1 MSESENGGLK
11 IVVVGASAAG
21 LRAAARA
28 KRLMPDSAITV
39 VDEGEVISYGACGLP
54 YYLSGDIESPRA
66 LRETA
71 WGVLRDPRFF
81 KDAKGLDV
89 RIQTTATH
97 CDPEKKTINLTHRV
111 SGAAD
116 TVKFDKLVL
125 ATGAAPFVP
134 PGIPAKHPRISTF
147 KTVEDAEN
155 WRSKLERGQLE
166 KVAII
171 GSGFIGIELAEAF
184 TAMWGAEV
192 DLIEMEDRVLPQM
205 FDGEISAL
213 IEKHLEEQDVRI
225 HKTCRVKEIRDTG
238 DGLAVVTDRK
248 TIETEY
254 AVVAVGV
261 RPRIE
266 LAQQMGLEIGKYG
279 GIAVDENLQTSHPDV
294 YAAGDCTEVELFY
307 GRRGVI
313 PLGSLANK
321 QGRAVGDQLAGRKT
335 KFGKVAGSAC
345 VKAFDYN
352 CASTGIS
359 ETQAAR
365 HNIPAKAV
373 WGTFSDLAHYY
384 PEDKNIFMKMVYHAG
399 TLQIL
404 GLQAVGE
411 GEVVKRV
418 DVMGNLI
425 LNNGRLENLLDLEFA
440 YSPPYSPA
448 LDPLYVLGAA
458 ALNQEE
464 GVLSRSPSL
473 LSEEGITLDVRT
485 KDESESSPVEGAI
498 HIPIEELR
506 GRMDE
511 LDKDKSIQIVCYRGT
526 RSAEAARWF
535 YETGYENAVY
545 VGGGWLMFSK

>member
-1 MSESENGGLK
+1 MSEPGNGGLK

-28 KRLMPDSAITV
+28 KRLMPDSVITV
-39 VDEGEVISYGACGLP
+39 VDEGEIISYAACGLP
-54 YYLSGDIESPRA
+54 YYLSGDIGSPRA
-66 LRETA
+66 LRETS
-71 WGVLRDPRFF
+71 WGALRDPQFF

-97 CDPEKKTINLTHRV
+97 CDPEKKTIALRHRV
-111 SGAAD
+111 SGAEEIV
-116 TVKFDKLVL
+116 TFDKLVL
-125 ATGAAPFVP
+125 ATGASPFVP
-134 PGIPAKHPRISTF
+134 PGIPENHPRISTF
-147 KTVEDAEN
+147 KTVEDAKN
-155 WRSKLERGQLE
+155 WRSKLETGQLE

-205 FDGEISAL
+205 LDREMSAL

-225 HKTCRVKEIRDTG
+225 HKTCRVKEIRDTD
-238 DGLAVVTDRK
+238 DGLEVVTDTK

-254 AVVAVGV
+254 AIVAAGV

-266 LAQQMGLEIGKYG
+266 LARQMGIEIGSCG
-279 GIAVDENLQTSHPDV
+279 GIVVNENLQTSHPDV

-307 GRRGVI
+307 GERVVL

-345 VKAFDYN
+345 VKVFDYN

-359 ETQAAR
+359 ETQAA
-365 HNIPAKAV
+365 HCNIPTKAV

-384 PEDKNIFMKMVYHAG
+384 PEDKDIFMKMVYNAE

-411 GEVVKRV
+411 GNVVKRV

-425 LNNGRLENLLDLEFA
+425 LNNGRLEDLPDLEFA

-464 GVLSRSPSL
+464 GVLSRRPPL
-473 LSEEGITLDVRT
+473 LSNEGIILDVRT
-485 KDESESSPVEGAI
+485 KDESETNPVEGAI

-506 GRMDE
+506 GRIDE
-511 LDKDKSIQIVCYRGT
+511 LDKDKSIQIVCARGA

-535 YETGYENAVY
+535 FEAGYGNVVY